1 MVEIFSYSLIASIL
15 FTPFGVFFIGN
26 QYRNLYW
33 FTKELVF
40 GLVALSFL
48 AILFN
53 FFFPLNI
60 YINSIILLLPLIVL
74 IKYKKNYLNL
84 NFLKFSIMVS
94 LLMTILI
101 TESNVYRPDAGLYH
115 LPFTGILNSE
125 KIIIGLSNLHF
136 RYGHTSIMQYLSA
149 ILNNFIFNNNG
160 IVFPQA
166 ILAATIII
174 NFVYQIY
181 IYNKNK
187 NYNFHFFYLLFV
199 FIYIFYKMNRYSEYG
214 NDAPAHFLVFF
225 LISEIILF
233 KDKIGSN
240 EFINHLILSLFIIQN
255 KITLIFAV
263 LFNLINLKKIDIK
276 DLINKNKFFF
286 LIFFF
291 IIWIIKNIL
300 MSGCIIY
307 PMKISCFKN
316 LSWVDIDKIE
326 NISQGS
332 EAWAKGISNLSNKDK
347 NKFLNTNDYL
357 KKFSWLP
364 TWSNKHLVYIMS
376 LLIPYLFFCIAI
388 LFLIKFKSKSKNLK
402 IENDYYFLVVA
413 LFFCSLLWFLKSPLY
428 RYGYSFLVCFFSSV
442 FSVIAIKSTFNIR
455 RLYIL
460 SNFILI
466 IGISIIV
473 SKNIYR
479 VVKNNNDYNNYPWP
493 KYYSMG
499 EDNLLT
505 DFNEVKLDSK
515 KILVP
520 SKGYCMYIKKIC
532 SHYSIKDNLYI
543 KKMKKYDIFYFNY
556 K

>member
-1 MVEIFSYSLIASIL
+1 
-15 FTPFGVFFIGN
+15 
-26 QYRNLYW
+26 
-33 FTKELVF
+33 
-40 GLVALSFL
+40 
-48 AILFN
+48 
-53 FFFPLNI
+53 
-60 YINSIILLLPLIVL
+60 
-74 IKYKKNYLNL
+74 
-84 NFLKFSIMVS
+84 
-94 LLMTILI
+94 
-101 TESNVYRPDAGLYH
+101 
-115 LPFTGILNSE
+115 
-125 KIIIGLSNLHF
+125 
-136 RYGHTSIMQYLSA
+136 
-149 ILNNFIFNNNG
+149 
-160 IVFPQA
+160 
-166 ILAATIII
+166 
-174 NFVYQIY
+174 
-181 IYNKNK
+181 
-187 NYNFHFFYLLFV
+187 
-199 FIYIFYKMNRYSEYG
+199 
-214 NDAPAHFLVFF
+214 
-225 LISEIILF
+225 
-233 KDKIGSN
+233 
-240 EFINHLILSLFIIQN
+240 
-255 KITLIFAV
+255 
-263 LFNLINLKKIDIK
+263 
-276 DLINKNKFFF
+276 
-286 LIFFF
+286 
-291 IIWIIKNIL
+291 
-300 MSGCIIY
+300 
-307 PMKISCFKN
+307 SCFKN

-357 KKFSWLP
+357 KNFSWLP
-364 TWSNKHLVYIMS
+364 TWSNKHLVHIMS
-376 LLIPYLFFCIAI
+376 LLIPYLFFCIAM